1 MTAASA
7 NRRHATRAR
16 RRTIAI
22 KPVQNLEAQINV
34 TPLIDVVLVLLIV
47 FMVLTPIAEQNL
59 TVQLASTQR
68 AKVPPSVKPS
78 QIVVEL
84 KGDARLVNAVSVSR
98 ADYLGHLRM
107 LLGGQVGEDRLV
119 FVVASDEVPYLTLID
134 AIDSAK
140 QAGATTVGLALGTE
154 P

>member
-1 MTAASA
+1 MTASASH
-7 NRRHATRAR
+7 RHGTRAR

-59 TVQLASTQR
+59 TVQLAATQR
-68 AKVPPSVKPS
+68 ATAPLMVRPT

-84 KGDARLVNAVSVSR
+84 KGDAFLVNAAAISR
-98 ADYLGHLRM
+98 ADYLGHLRT
-107 LLGGQVGEDRLV
+107 LLRDRATEDQVV

-140 QAGATTVGLALGTE
+140 QAGATTVGLALGMA

>member
-1 MTAASA
+1 MTGSSAS
-7 NRRHATRAR
+7 RRHGTRA

-22 KPVQNLEAQINV
+22 KPVENLEAQINV

-68 AKVPPSVKPS
+68 AEAPLQVQPT

-84 KGDARLVNAVSVSR
+84 KGDALLVNAESVER
-98 ADYLGHLRM
+98 AAYLDHLRT
-107 LLGGQVGEDRLV
+107 LLRGRAGEDRVV
-119 FVVASDEVPYLTLID
+119 FVVASDEVAYPTLID
-134 AIDSAK
+134 AIDRAK
-140 QAGATTVGLALGTE
+140 QAGATTVGLALGTG